1 MPRGLAAAI
10 LTSLVAAC
18 ASIGPG
24 TVPHDRIDYAS
35 SIGNSWKEQ
44 TLLNIVKLRY
54 ADMPIFLEVAQV
66 IAGYQLQS
74 ALSGSFTLGN
84 FTASLIDRLTA
95 TGGATAAST
104 YTDRP
109 TVVYS
114 PLTGVDFLKRLM
126 TPVPPSSVL
135 FMLQSGYSAER
146 IMPIMLD
153 SINGLNSESN
163 RLRRPADPKFA
174 RLVELMREGQLA
186 GAIQIRIERPK
197 DGGESSVLIF
207 GPSKDPQ
214 LAARGRELKS
224 LLGINPDL
232 RELTVKYGG
241 YSGRDDE
248 IDMMTRSML
257 QIMLEFAAVV
267 QVPEADVVQGKA
279 TPGLVETQAP
289 VPLNGPPLR
298 VLVTETPPRDAYV
311 AVQYD
316 GRWFWI
322 ANTDIQSKNT
332 FVIIMLLFS
341 IADTGAKGAGAC
353 RYDPC
358 QPVAALVRRE
368 RMRTQPASFDDNPL
382 AIDAAVKKPP
392 GLARRIGTGF
402 YTRRAKHCRRPSSF
416 LSASTSS
423 CLRRTSCSPIMLS
436 P

>member
-1 MPRGLAAAI
+1 MPSRLAAAV

-18 ASIGPG
+18 TNIGPG

-84 FTASLIDRLTA
+84 FTASLIDRLTVS
-95 TGGATAAST
+95 GGATADST

-109 TVVYS
+109 TVIYS

-126 TPVPPSSVL
+126 TPIPPSSLL
-135 FMLQSGYSAER
+135 FMLQSGYSADR
-146 IMPIMLD
+146 IVPIMLD
-153 SINGLNSESN
+153 SINGLNNESN
-163 RLRRPADPKFA
+163 RVRRPADPKFT
-174 RLVELMREGQLA
+174 RLVELIREGQLA

-197 DGGESSVLIF
+197 EGGESSVLIF

-224 LLGINPDL
+224 LLGIKPDL
-232 RELTVKYGG
+232 RELRVNYGG

-267 QVPEADVVQGKA
+267 QVPEADVAQGKA
-279 TPGLVETQAP
+279 TPGVVDTEMTRA
-289 VPLNGPPLR
+289 LNGPPLR
-298 VLVTETPPRDAYV
+298 ILVTDPQPQDSYV
-311 AVQYD
+311 AVQY
-316 GRWFWI
+316 GRRWFWI
-322 ANTDIQSKNT
+322 ADNDIQSKYT
-332 FVIIMLLFS
+332 FGIVMLLFS
-341 IADTGAKGAGAC
+341 IADTGVRGAA
-353 RYDPC
+353 PI
-358 QPVAALVRRE
+358 V
-368 RMRTQPASFDDNPL
+368 TIPANQ
-382 AIDAAVKKPP
+382 
-392 GLARRIGTGF
+392 
-402 YTRRAKHCRRPSSF
+402 
-416 LSASTSS
+416 
-423 CLRRTSCSPIMLS
+423 
-436 P
+436 